1 MRSPCHAACSVQLS
15 SSRVFWRT
23 RPATSMLGTPSP
35 TKSEIVAH
43 RLELEQRKAKL
54 EEQLLDIQK
63 KF

>member
-1 MRSPCHAACSVQLS
+1 
-15 SSRVFWRT
+15 
-23 RPATSMLGTPSP
+23 MLGTPSP